1 MPTFPSELMSLCCQT
16 LTVWVPYSFHHAIAA
31 GIVILVLDGREQCSP
46 VCAWRPTRIMTN
58 LSESPSSL
66 FRGQLLVVSAAILW
80 STSGL
85 FLKSPP
91 LEELPLDS
99 RGPVLA
105 CYRALFAAAVLIPF
119 VRFRSI
125 CWKPA
130 LVPMTISFAVMN
142 VLFVAAMTRTTAAA
156 TIFLQYTSTVW
167 AFLFGLLFLKER
179 IERGNLVALAFSLCG
194 ILWIV
199 AGDWGGD
206 NFIGNLLALG
216 SGFCYAGVVLS
227 LRALRD
233 EDSAWLVTLNHLIGG
248 LVLLPWV
255 FSADIS
261 LRGDQW
267 LLVAILG
274 AFQMGVPY
282 VLFARGIRSVRIQEA
297 TLLSLMEPV
306 LNPVWVLLVWGERP
320 EQTTWIGG
328 AFILTGLAVRYLLFP
343 SREPSQRETV

>member
-1 MPTFPSELMSLCCQT
+1 
-16 LTVWVPYSFHHAIAA
+16 
-31 GIVILVLDGREQCSP
+31 
-46 VCAWRPTRIMTN
+46 MTN
-58 LSESPSSL
+58 LSESPSGL
-66 FRGQLLVVSAAILW
+66 LRGRILVVSAAMLW

-91 LEELPLDS
+91 MEELPLDS

-119 VRFRSI
+119 VRFGSI
-125 CWKPA
+125 RWKPA
-130 LVPMTISFAVMN
+130 LVPMTILFAVMN
-142 VLFVAAMTRTTAAA
+142 LLFVTAMTRTTAAA

-194 ILWIV
+194 IFWIV
-199 AGDWGGD
+199 AGDWGGE

-233 EDSAWLVTLNHLIGG
+233 EDSVWLVTLNHLIGG

-255 FSADIS
+255 FSVDVR
-261 LRGDQW
+261 LRSEQW
-267 LLVAILG
+267 LLVALMG

-282 VLFARGIRSVRIQEA
+282 VLFARGIRSVRTQEA
-297 TLLSLMEPV
+297 ALLSLMEPV
-306 LNPVWVLLVWGERP
+306 LNPVWVLFVWGRSP
-320 EQTTWIGG
+320 KPATWIGG
-328 AFILTGLAVRYLLFP
+328 ALILTGLAVRYLLFP
-343 SREPSQRETV
+343 SREPSQRKTV

>member
-1 MPTFPSELMSLCCQT
+1 
-16 LTVWVPYSFHHAIAA
+16 
-31 GIVILVLDGREQCSP
+31 
-46 VCAWRPTRIMTN
+46 MTN
-58 LSESPSSL
+58 LSDSSS
-66 FRGQLLVVSAAILW
+66 GLLHGRILVISAAILW

-85 FLKSPP
+85 VLKSP
-91 LEELPLDS
+91 LMEELPLDS

-125 CWKPA
+125 RWQPA
-130 LVPMTISFAVMN
+130 LVPMTVLFAVMN
-142 VLFVAAMTRTTAAA
+142 LLFVTSMTKTTAAA

-179 IERGNLVALAFSLCG
+179 VERGNLVALAFSLCG
-194 ILWIV
+194 IFWIV
-199 AGDWGGD
+199 AGDWGGE

-233 EDSAWLVTLNHLIGG
+233 EDSVWLVTLNHLIGG

-255 FSADIS
+255 FSANIS
-261 LRGDQW
+261 LRSEQW
-267 LLVAILG
+267 LLIALMG

-282 VLFARGIRSVRIQEA
+282 VLFARGIRLVRIQEA
-297 TLLSLMEPV
+297 ALLSLMEPV
-306 LNPVWVLLVWGERP
+306 LNPVWVLFVWGERP
-320 EQTTWIGG
+320 ERTTWIGG
-328 AFILTGLAVRYLLFP
+328 ALILTGLAVRYLLFP
-343 SREPSQRETV
+343 SKESSQRETI